1 MPLRAM
7 RCAGSEVASRPFSL
21 TRPPRIAQDIWRIVR
36 RVRESGIATVIV
48 DKNFRAVNAIT
59 DRNVIL
65 VKGRVVYEGAAAD
78 LLAQPQIHRAHL
90 GV

>member
-1 MPLRAM
+1 M
-7 RCAGSEVASRPFSL
+7 
-21 TRPPRIAQDIWRIVR
+21 R

-48 DKNFRAVNAIT
+48 DKNFRAVSAIA

-65 VKGRVVYEGAAAD
+65 VKGRVVYEGSAAD
-78 LLAQPQIHRAHL
+78 LLARPQIHLAHL

>member
-1 MPLRAM
+1 MDVIPQIPRQYNA
-7 RCAGSEVASRPFSL
+7 AAA
-21 TRPPRIAQDIWRIVR
+21 PRIAHDIWRIVR

-65 VKGRVVYEGAAAD
+65 VKGRVVYDGTAAD